1 MTPAPQTYHATDERR
16 YTPQELALLWQC
28 SIDVIYDLLNHGK
41 LIGFKVGSNWRIR
54 HDEVLNYENDPRN
67 RPSFAPAV
75 PPIPANPKHT
85 YKVI

>member
-1 MTPAPQTYHATDERR
+1 MTATAQTYHATDERR

-54 HDEVLNYENDPRN
+54 HEEVLNYETDPRN
-67 RPSFAPAV
+67 RAKPAPAT
-75 PPIPANPKHT
+75 PRIPVTPSKT
-85 YKVI
+85 YRVT